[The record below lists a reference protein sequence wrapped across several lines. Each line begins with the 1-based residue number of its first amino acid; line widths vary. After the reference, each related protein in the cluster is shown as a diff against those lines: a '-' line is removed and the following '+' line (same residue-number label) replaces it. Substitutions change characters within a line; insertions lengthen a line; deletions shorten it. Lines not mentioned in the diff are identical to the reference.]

1 MHLRALLIEDSA
13 TDEKLILHAL
23 RGLVDHQRVED
34 DASLRLALE
43 AGGWD
48 IILCDWSLP
57 RFTAMGAMGVL
68 TELGI
73 DVPIVIVSGTIGE
86 EAAVEAMRA
95 GARDYVLKDKLG
107 RLPAIIDREVRAQR
121 LRKEMVKR
129 RAEDERFFNL
139 SLDMLCIWGA
149 DGYFKRLNPAWQ
161 VVLGWTITELLSGPW
176 LDSIHPDDRAATVE
190 AGRRLWE
197 AGEMPIE
204 FENRYRCRDG
214 TYCSLLWTAVSL
226 PGQEVIYAA
235 ARDITARK
243 RLEDRL
249 RQSQKMEA
257 VGNLAGGIAHDF
269 NNLLSVVLSYTELLL
284 DSLKPGDPV
293 RADIEEVH
301 KAGERASDLTRQLL
315 AFSRQQVLQ
324 PQIIDL
330 NQSVVGIEKMIRRVL
345 REDVELSILPAFPVG
360 KVRAD
365 PGQIEQVI
373 LNLVVNARDAM
384 PQGGNLTIEIANVD
398 LDQDYAREHPGV
410 VPGPYVMLAVADTG
424 IGMDATTLARIF
436 DPFFTTKEKGEGT
449 GLGLATAFGIVRQS
463 GGHIYVYSEPGHG
476 STFRVYLPET
486 EQVQSISDAAQA
498 KPATLHG
505 SETILVVEDDEQ
517 VRVITRAILRRNGYN
532 VLDAQ
537 NGGEALLLCEQ
548 YPASIHL
555 LLTDVVLPR
564 MSGRHLVERLLVL
577 RPRLRIL
584 YMSGYTDDTIVHHG
598 VLEAGV
604 AFIQKPLTPDTL
616 LRKVRSV
623 LDA

>member
-1 MHLRALLIEDSA
+1 MRLRALLIEDSA

-23 RGLVDHQRVED
+23 RGVVDHQRVED

-121 LRKEMVKR
+121 LRQDMVKR

-139 SLDMLCIWGA
+139 SLDMLCIWGT

-176 LDSIHPDDRAATVE
+176 LDSIHPDDRAATLE

-197 AGEMPIE
+197 TGEMPIE
-204 FENRYRCRDG
+204 FENRYRARDG

-226 PGQEVIYAA
+226 PGQQVIYAA

-243 RLEDRL
+243 KLEDRL

-330 NQSVVGIEKMIRRVL
+330 NQSVVGLEKMIRRVL
-345 REDVELSILPAFPVG
+345 REDVELSILPVFPVG

-384 PQGGNLTIEIANVD
+384 PRGGNLTIEIANVE
-398 LDQDYAREHPGV
+398 LDEDYAREHPGV
-410 VPGPYVMLAVADTG
+410 VAGPHVMLAVADTG
-424 IGMDATTLARIF
+424 IGMDANTQARIF

-449 GLGLATAFGIVRQS
+449 GLGLSSAFGIVRQS
-463 GGHIYVYSEPGHG
+463 GGHIYVYSEPGQG

-486 EQVQSISDAAQA
+486 EQVQPISDAAQT

-577 RPRLRIL
+577 RPHLKTL

-604 AFIQKPLTPDTL
+604 AFLQKPITPEAL